1 MAVDTDFLA
10 PPPPVR
16 QPINLAKVA
25 GYLFVGLWIALA
37 AGILWSVFSTYDPD
51 FVRRYVPRIL
61 GGLVTTLQ
69 LVATSMIIG
78 AALAIPLTFG
88 RLSQNRIIKAAAF
101 GYVYFFRGTPLLAQ
115 VFLIYY
121 GAGQFRHGL
130 ESVGLWWFFR
140 EAYFCAILSFSMN
153 TAAYQAEILKGA
165 ILNVPRGQTEAAMS
179 MGLSKFHT
187 FRLIILPQALITAL
201 RPFGNEIILMIKGS
215 AIASVIT
222 VFDLMG
228 ETRLAFFALVR
239 LQRLS
244 LGSLPL
250 SDHGRNIAPG
260 LGPPGKED
268 HPTPGALTQTTD
280 RQPIAPGVL
289 RRGLPSPFH
298 KPDRS

>member
-1 MAVDTDFLA
+1 MATDTDIDILL
-10 PPPPVR
+10 PPLPR
-16 QPINLAKVA
+16 RKPINLARFA
-25 GYLFVGLWIALA
+25 GTLFVGLWIALA
-37 AGILWSVFSTYDPD
+37 LGILWSVVSSYDPD
-51 FVRRYVPRIL
+51 FVARYVPRIL
-61 GGLVTTLQ
+61 GGLLVTLQ
-69 LVATSMIIG
+69 LVVISMIIG

-115 VFLIYY
+115 IFLIYY

-165 ILNVPRGQTEAAMS
+165 ILNVPKGQAEAAMS

-228 ETRLAFFALVR
+228 ETRLAFSRSFDFNVYIWAAFLYLIIVETLRQVWDRLEKRITRHLVR
-239 LQRLS
+239 
-244 LGSLPL
+244 
-250 SDHGRNIAPG
+250 
-260 LGPPGKED
+260 
-268 HPTPGALTQTTD
+268 
-280 RQPIAPGVL
+280 
-289 RRGLPSPFH
+289 
-298 KPDRS
+298 

>member
-1 MAVDTDFLA
+1 MAIDTELDYIA

-16 QPINLAKVA
+16 QPVNLSRIA
-25 GYLFVGLWIALA
+25 GTIFVGLWIALA
-37 AGILWSVFSTYDPD
+37 VGIVWSVVSTYDPD
-51 FVRRYVPRIL
+51 FVARYVPRIL
-61 GGLVTTLQ
+61 GGLLVTIQ
-69 LVATSMIIG
+69 LVLISMVIG

-115 VFLIYY
+115 IFLIYY

-165 ILNVPRGQTEAAMS
+165 ILNVPKGQTEAAMS

-187 FRLIILPQALITAL
+187 FRMIILPQALITAL

-228 ETRLAFFALVR
+228 ETRLAFSRSFDFNVYLWAAFLYLIIVETLRQIWDRLEKRITRHLVR
-239 LQRLS
+239 
-244 LGSLPL
+244 
-250 SDHGRNIAPG
+250 
-260 LGPPGKED
+260 
-268 HPTPGALTQTTD
+268 
-280 RQPIAPGVL
+280 
-289 RRGLPSPFH
+289 
-298 KPDRS
+298 

>member
-1 MAVDTDFLA
+1 MAVDTELDYIA

-16 QPINLAKVA
+16 RPINLSKIA
-25 GYLFVGLWIALA
+25 GTIFVGLWIALA
-37 AGILWSVFSTYDPD
+37 VGILWSVVSSYDPD
-51 FVRRYVPRIL
+51 FVARYVPRIL
-61 GGLVTTLQ
+61 GGLLVTIQ
-69 LVATSMIIG
+69 LVVISMVIG
-78 AALAIPLTFG
+78 AVLAIPLTFG
-88 RLSQNRIIKAAAF
+88 RLSQNRIIKALAF

-115 VFLIYY
+115 IFLIYY

-165 ILNVPRGQTEAAMS
+165 ILNVPKGQTEAAMS

-187 FRLIILPQALITAL
+187 FRMIILPQALITAL

-228 ETRLAFFALVR
+228 ETRLAFSRSFDFNVYLWAAFLYLIIVETLRQVWDRLEKRITRHLVR
-239 LQRLS
+239 
-244 LGSLPL
+244 
-250 SDHGRNIAPG
+250 
-260 LGPPGKED
+260 
-268 HPTPGALTQTTD
+268 
-280 RQPIAPGVL
+280 
-289 RRGLPSPFH
+289 
-298 KPDRS
+298 